1 MNRTYKVAEK
11 YATFPSACLG
21 ELSDGLDRLEDPGLV
36 VGVHDAHDGRPRGH
50 CRGHRV
56 QVHLETETDAMV
68 LIGWKTPV
76 SLLECM
82 MLTMAVR
89 ADTAAAIAS
98 RSTWIRRPMR
108 WKAQGVE
115 EIF

>member
-56 QVHLETETDAMV
+56 QVHLETETDAMESA
-68 LIGWKTPV
+68 G
-76 SLLECM
+76 S
-82 MLTMAVR
+82 
-89 ADTAAAIAS
+89 
-98 RSTWIRRPMR
+98 
-108 WKAQGVE
+108 
-115 EIF
+115 